1 MQRVL
6 GTLIRHHSVVRGMVT
21 LLRDGELH
29 AEAVEG
35 FEDRARNTQIKVGE
49 GITGKVVESGKP
61 IVVPRVSKEPAFLNL
76 ASRRPD
82 HLKQELSFICV
93 PIVLNR
99 QPVGALGVDLRFK
112 PERDY
117 DSSVKFLGVV
127 SSMIAQALNVQ
138 RMVEEERRRLLD
150 ENTHLRQELRERYDF
165 SNIIGTSGPTR
176 QMYEQV
182 AQVAQ
187 TNTTVLIRGESG
199 TGKELIA
206 HAIHY
211 NSLRAKKPFIKVSC
225 AALPDTLIESELFGY
240 EKGAFTGAAAR
251 KKGRFEMAEGGTLF
265 LDEIGDVNLGTQ
277 VKLLRVLQEREF
289 ERVGGTETVKA
300 NVRLIAATNKDMEK
314 AIAEGT
320 FREDLYYRLNVFTIF
335 VPPLRERKADL
346 LLLADHFLDKF
357 SREHNKVIKRI
368 STPAIDML
376 TAYHWPGNVRELEN
390 ALERAVL
397 VCDGAVVHGHHLPPS
412 LQTADSSGTV
422 TRVSLKDAV
431 AAYERDLILDAL
443 KTTRGNR
450 AKAARLLD
458 TTERILNY
466 KVQGY
471 GIDVRRFKSSEVG
484 PPCRPATA
492 RRPRPPGISSGNI
505 AAVTRHA
512 ALGRG
517 RMRRGRDR
525 GAARAAARRGRRSPR
540 SCCCRRRRR
549 ASRPARRRRR
559 LRHAHPARPEHRRL
573 EAGRRPPRRGVRVHR
588 HHAAAAGAG
597 SSSWRRS
604 SRRCRSPA
612 RRAEGALAGPAAAHA
627 RSRRTPPLPAPRSRC
642 ARRSAPTPS
651 CPRRC
656 RHRRAPPPPAARRH
670 RRRRPAA
677 PAPLR
682 RFYIAVAFSD
692 RGRPG
697 PPSVP
702 VELPLTAVPDAPFG
716 LEVEYTADDVTVSWE
731 PAGGLLGF
739 LLDNRA
745 AARDAVRGRTRRR
758 SADPAALPPGPT
770 RYHVYRDAGAG
781 SAGAAA
787 ADAARARRHG
797 RGAAAA
803 HARAGRRVDIHRCG
817 RVRSRAVL

>member
-1 MQRVL
+1 METMSTTLTARTPRPLAPPSDGDASLREARRLSTLLEVSQALSGTLNLKAAMQRVL
-6 GTLIRHHSVVRGMVT
+6 GTLIRHHSVVRGMVA

-35 FEDRARNTQIKVGE
+35 FEDRARNTQIKLGE

-138 RMVEEERRRLLD
+138 RMVDEERRRLLD

-240 EKGAFTGAAAR
+240 EKGAFTGAAQR

-289 ERVGGTETVKA
+289 ERVGGTETVKV

-314 AIAEGT
+314 AIAEGS

-397 VCDGAVVHGHHLPPS
+397 VCDGAVIHGHHLPPS

-458 TTERILNY
+458 TTERIVNY

-484 PPCRPATA
+484 
-492 RRPRPPGISSGNI
+492 RRQ
-505 AAVTRHA
+505 
-512 ALGRG
+512 
-517 RMRRGRDR
+517 
-525 GAARAAARRGRRSPR
+525 
-540 SCCCRRRRR
+540 
-549 ASRPARRRRR
+549 
-559 LRHAHPARPEHRRL
+559 
-573 EAGRRPPRRGVRVHR
+573 
-588 HHAAAAGAG
+588 
-597 SSSWRRS
+597 
-604 SRRCRSPA
+604 
-612 RRAEGALAGPAAAHA
+612 
-627 RSRRTPPLPAPRSRC
+627 
-642 ARRSAPTPS
+642 PS
-651 CPRRC
+651 
-656 RHRRAPPPPAARRH
+656 
-670 RRRRPAA
+670 
-677 PAPLR
+677 
-682 RFYIAVAFSD
+682 
-692 RGRPG
+692 
-697 PPSVP
+697 
-702 VELPLTAVPDAPFG
+702 DAP
-716 LEVEYTADDVTVSWE
+716 
-731 PAGGLLGF
+731 
-739 LLDNRA
+739 
-745 AARDAVRGRTRRR
+745 
-758 SADPAALPPGPT
+758 
-770 RYHVYRDAGAG
+770 
-781 SAGAAA
+781 
-787 ADAARARRHG
+787 
-797 RGAAAA
+797 
-803 HARAGRRVDIHRCG
+803 
-817 RVRSRAVL
+817 